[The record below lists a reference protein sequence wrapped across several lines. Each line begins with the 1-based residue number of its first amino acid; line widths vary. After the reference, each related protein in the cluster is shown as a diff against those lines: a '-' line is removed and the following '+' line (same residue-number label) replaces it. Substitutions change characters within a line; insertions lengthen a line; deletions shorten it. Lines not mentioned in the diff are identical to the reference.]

1 MKKFMNEQEESSLL
15 GHVSMLRDIEFKY
28 FNKLELIDFLMSF
41 SDRAQRIQVIKGM
54 ITKKL
59 IIEPKFK
66 WKEHKNE

>member
-1 MKKFMNEQEESSLL
+1 MKKFMNVQEESSLL